1 MLVQKS
7 KITAS
12 LLIKIQAEKLKVS
25 HLKQS
30 SNSAKKTKILGLD
43 FDIEEEIV
51 GTRIK
56 SK

>member
-12 LLIKIQAEKLKVS
+12 LLIKIQAGKLKVS

-30 SNSAKKTKILGLD
+30 GNSAKKTKILALD
-43 FDIEEEIV
+43 FDIEGEIV